1 MSLSAIFVLFVY
13 FLLTFSRSDGKICL
27 VYFFK
32 PTEVIYCI
40 IELMDLTEQFYSFM
54 PLFIALGDEVR
65 LGIVAALSNAFSNGR
80 QGLNVNEITQKTN
93 LSRPAVSH
101 HLKILKDAGFI
112 ASRQEGTSN
121 IYFLTIEEPTKRMM
135 ELGRLLQKTFLNP
148 AS

>member
-1 MSLSAIFVLFVY
+1 MSE
-13 FLLTFSRSDGKICL
+13 LT
-27 VYFFK
+27 
-32 PTEVIYCI
+32 
-40 IELMDLTEQFYSFM
+40 DLKEQFYSCM

-65 LGIVAALSNAFSNGR
+65 LGIVADFSNAFSNGR
-80 QGLNVNEITQKTN
+80 QGLKVKKINQKTN

-101 HLKILKDAGFI
+101 HLKILKDAGVI
-112 ASRQEGTSN
+112 GSGQEGTSN

>member
-1 MSLSAIFVLFVY
+1 MSE
-13 FLLTFSRSDGKICL
+13 LT
-27 VYFFK
+27 
-32 PTEVIYCI
+32 
-40 IELMDLTEQFYSFM
+40 DLKEQFYSCM

-121 IYFLTIEEPTKRMM
+121 IYFLTIEEPTKRLM